1 MKLFFTFFIVL
12 FFTMP
17 MFLFAAEGKVTKT
30 ETPAAAAVDGDGS
43 EKSDAQKFE
52 DKMSAALDIK
62 TD

>member
-1 MKLFFTFFIVL
+1 MADFSQK
-12 FFTMP
+12 
-17 MFLFAAEGKVTKT
+17 MFAESAAAKIAAEGKVTKT